1 MFNQSSRNFLLT
13 TPRGLSSLRKVQA
26 RVDMTGP
33 HGPTSTEGAFLDAH
47 TAHRLQGLLAAL
59 ARASC
64 EVARECQ
71 PRAGKKGAALQSV
84 SKKGLANLAAA
95 LKATQT
101 AYLSN
106 GRIARP
112 TGGSR

>member
-1 MFNQSSRNFLLT
+1 MTNRSSRNFLLT

-33 HGPTSTEGAFLDAH
+33 HGPISTEGAFLDAH

-59 ARASC
+59 ARASS
-64 EVARECQ
+64 EVARDCQ
-71 PRAGKKGAALQSV
+71 PRTGKKGAALQSV
-84 SKKGLANLAAA
+84 SRKGLANLAAA
-95 LKATQT
+95 LKSTQA

-106 GRIARP
+106 GGIARP
-112 TGGSR
+112 TRGGR